1 MSFIVISLFS
11 YPLGNILRNKMFYHS
26 LFIITLQWA
35 QATQCLS
42 SNYCLFSRHSSG
54 TVVAESQHLWFL
66 HLRRHLVTEMCQL
79 STVWFLR
86 RFWSIVFFFFS
97 NQGYCLQRDMKWHP
111 EYSQQHKF
119 SRERLWT
126 RVWAVLFHF
135 WMIRFRRFFLWII
148 TELQEETRQEILVVL
163 PVVLHVCYSCT
174 STGLSVTIK
183 TLRCGILP
191 RRKSA
196 SLQPSFFV
204 STALC
209 HGLAEIFI
217 QHKLLIAVSCS
228 RVFLDVLPG
237 LNPPTTFQ

>member
-86 RFWSIVFFFFS
+86 QFWSIVFFFFS

-111 EYSQQHKF
+111 EYSQRHKF

-126 RVWAVLFHF
+126 RAWAVLFHF
-135 WMIRFRRFFLWII
+135 WMIRFRRVFFMNHYWTPGGDTTGNIGSITSSFTCMLFMYII
-148 TELQEETRQEILVVL
+148 
-163 PVVLHVCYSCT
+163 

-196 SLQPSFFV
+196 SLQPSFLYPLLSV
-204 STALC
+204 MVLLKSLSSTNC
-209 HGLAEIFI
+209 W
-217 QHKLLIAVSCS
+217 LLSVAAGFSWMCC
-228 RVFLDVLPG
+228 LD
-237 LNPPTTFQ
+237 